1 MGQYTGSSQAE
12 HLGCTGGKIK
22 YNSSWNG
29 NCSKKPHS
37 MHAVTNVVFIKKH
50 QETWKKNTYTVKN
63 IIELN

>member
-37 MHAVTNVVFIKKH
+37 MHAVTNVVFTKKH
-50 QETWKKNTYTVKN
+50 QETWKKTHLHSEKHYRT
-63 IIELN
+63 